1 MAPLIQDSLAV
12 RCVECEAPLAPDQR
26 YCVECGARRGAPPRA
41 IARHV
46 QAIRAG
52 RAALDGEPV
61 AAQPASAPTTTE
73 DGVEQAGEGLTL
85 WPAGW
90 PMPRPQAVAVAVMA
104 LLAFGVIVGSTVRPP
119 APSSPGVLLADMPPT
134 QTAPAAAAVPAPAQ
148 PESTPEPSSA
158 ASTAEPAESPSGAT
172 SATGATGP
180 AKSKAP
186 GGEGAT
192 PPAGNGLPPIK
203 HVFMIVLSEHGYDEA
218 FGAASAATYLSKTL
232 ASGGEVLRNY
242 YAVAPSELANEI
254 ALVSGQG
261 PTAQTAEDCPTFAD
275 IAQSTL
281 GAEEQVLG
289 SGCVYPSQ
297 TLTIANQLTA
307 AHKTWK
313 AYVEDVES
321 GAPGEATSCRHPP
334 IGAGDPDHEALSGDA
349 YVTWRNPFVYFHSLI
364 DGASCAEEDVG
375 LAELSRDVKSA
386 STAPSLA
393 FIVPDRCHDASEQPC
408 SPGAPAGL
416 AAADAFLRTVVPE
429 IRSSAAYKQGGLIAI
444 TFDQA
449 PQTGPSAD
457 PSACCET
464 PQYPNLAAGG
474 ATGATGTTGPSGATG
489 PTGATAPSALGGG
502 QVSATGGGGRV
513 GLLLLSPYVKA
524 GSVDELGYYNH
535 FSLLRS
541 IEELFGLK
549 RLGYAAN
556 PALPAFDKLVYN
568 APKSHR

>member
-1 MAPLIQDSLAV
+1 M

-254 ALVSGQG
+254 ALDQWSRAHGSDRRRLPDVRRHRPEHARRRRTGARQRLRVSI
-261 PTAQTAEDCPTFAD
+261 AD
-275 IAQSTL
+275 ADDRQS
-281 GAEEQVLG
+281 ADRG
-289 SGCVYPSQ
+289 SQDLEGLCGGCR
-297 TLTIANQLTA
+297 
-307 AHKTWK
+307 K
-313 AYVEDVES
+313 
-321 GAPGEATSCRHPP
+321 RR
-334 IGAGDPDHEALSGDA
+334 AG
-349 YVTWRNPFVYFHSLI
+349 R
-364 DGASCAEEDVG
+364 
-375 LAELSRDVKSA
+375 SR
-386 STAPSLA
+386 
-393 FIVPDRCHDASEQPC
+393 R
-408 SPGAPAGL
+408 
-416 AAADAFLRTVVPE
+416 AAATRRSERATPTMKRSRVTPTSRGAIPSSTS
-429 IRSSAAYKQGGLIAI
+429 IR
-444 TFDQA
+444 
-449 PQTGPSAD
+449 
-457 PSACCET
+457 
-464 PQYPNLAAGG
+464 
-474 ATGATGTTGPSGATG
+474 
-489 PTGATAPSALGGG
+489 
-502 QVSATGGGGRV
+502 
-513 GLLLLSPYVKA
+513 
-524 GSVDELGYYNH
+524 
-535 FSLLRS
+535 
-541 IEELFGLK
+541 
-549 RLGYAAN
+549 
-556 PALPAFDKLVYN
+556 
-568 APKSHR
+568 